1 MSIRLKLKQSDSFI
15 TKEIL
20 NIFAKK
26 ANVAFSKV
34 AQKAPLL
41 VKGQVESAILD
52 CPEINSI
59 QGGSLLGE
67 LGLPKDVAASAPQT
81 IARVVSSNVF
91 FEQKFVR
98 VAGNKLAGGLR
109 LGIMPE
115 TSWPALLG
123 IPEASFKYFSK
134 RYKKS
139 VQLDWL
145 HWLLFMG
152 DNVIVQDFEFDINGT
167 GRSGKGTMSSSPGA
181 VWKIDS
187 QFSGNQDDNFI
198 TRALENPVTVNNML
212 KILSSSTEKHWGGM

>member
-1 MSIRLKLKQSDSFI
+1 MSITLKQSDSFI

-20 NIFAKK
+20 NRLARE
-26 ANVAFSKV
+26 ANSVFSKV

-59 QGGSLLGE
+59 QGGVLLGE
-67 LGLPKDVAASAPQT
+67 LGLPKSVASAAPQA
-81 IARVVSSNVF
+81 IARSVSENVF
-91 FEQKFVR
+91 FENRTVR
-98 VAGNKLAGGLR
+98 VAGNKLIGGLR

-115 TSWPALLG
+115 TSWPAIFG
-123 IPEASFKYFSK
+123 IPEASFNYYSK

-139 VQLDWL
+139 VKLDWL
-145 HWLLFMG
+145 YWLLFMG
-152 DNVIVQDFEFDINGT
+152 DNVIVQDFEFDMSGM
-167 GRSGKGTMSSSPGA
+167 GRSGRGTMSHSPGS

-198 TRALENPVTVNNML
+198 TRALENPVTVNNIL
-212 KILSSSTEKHWGGM
+212 TILSKSTAKYWGGM